1 MMAMSDS
8 ELPSTS
14 LYGMHEAKTNLSQLI
29 QKAQAGEPV
38 IITNNGKPVAR
49 IVPFE
54 EKPKGSR
61 LGFLK
66 GVKFD
71 AELFDS
77 MDAEIADL
85 FEGKS

>member
-1 MMAMSDS
+1 MADI
-8 ELPSTS
+8 EPSPDS

-29 QKAQAGEPV
+29 QKAVAGESV

-54 EKPKGSR
+54 EKPKGR
-61 LGFLK
+61 RIGFLK
-66 GVKFD
+66 DFHFD
-71 AELFDS
+71 AEAFAA

-85 FEGKS
+85 FEGTKS